1 MKSSLLIETTDRVL
15 TLTLNR
21 PDSLNSFDESM
32 LAGIVEAL
40 QQAEHNQEIRAIVI
54 RGAGRAFS
62 AGGDV
67 KTMGSAT
74 STEVYEHIGILNT
87 CIKAIKEIEKP
98 VIASVHGFAAGAGF
112 NLALACDLIIA
123 SEDSQFALSFSKVGL
138 ISDGGGS
145 YFLPRI
151 IGSHL
156 AKEFFFSGEPV
167 TAGRMYDLGVVNR
180 IVPSERLEEVTTDW
194 ARGLASGPSKAYG
207 MMKKMID
214 RSFTLSLDEI
224 LEQERITQALLIS
237 TEDHAE
243 GVSAFKDKRMP
254 TFTGK

>member
-1 MKSSLLIETTDRVL
+1 MKTSLLIETTDRVL

-32 LAGIVEAL
+32 LTGIVEAL
-40 QQAEHNQEIRAIVI
+40 QQAEHNEEIRAIVI

-74 STEVYEHIGILNT
+74 STEIYEHIGILNT
-87 CIKAIKEIEKP
+87 CIKAIKEIDKP

-112 NLALACDLIIA
+112 NLALSCDLIIA

-151 IGSHL
+151 IGPHL
-156 AKEFFFSGEPV
+156 AKEFFFSAEPV
-167 TAGRMYDLGVVNR
+167 AVRRMYDLGVVNR
-180 IVPSERLEEVTTDW
+180 IVPSERLEEETTVW
-194 ARGLASGPSKAYG
+194 AQELALGPSKAYG

-214 RSFTLSLDEI
+214 RSFTTSLDEI
-224 LEQERITQALLIS
+224 LEQERITQTMMIS

-243 GVSAFKDKRMP
+243 GVSAFKEKRRP
-254 TFTGK
+254 SFSGK

>member
-1 MKSSLLIETTDRVL
+1 MNSSLLVETNDRVL
-15 TLTLNR
+15 YLTLNR
-21 PDSLNSFDESM
+21 PHSLNSFDENM
-32 LAGIVEAL
+32 LSGIIEEL
-40 QQAEHNQEIRAIVI
+40 QHAAHNQKIRAIVI
-54 RGAGRAFS
+54 RGTGRAFS

-74 STEVYEHIGILNT
+74 SSQVYEHIGILNE
-87 CIKAIKEIEKP
+87 CIKAITKLEKP

-123 SEDSQFALSFSKVGL
+123 SETSQFALSFSKVGL

-151 IGSHL
+151 IGPHV
-156 AKEFFFSGEPV
+156 AKELFFSGEPV
-167 TAGRMYDLGVVNR
+167 DVKRMYELGVVNR
-180 IVPSERLEEVTTDW
+180 IVHIDRLQDDTAEW
-194 ARGLASGPSKAYG
+194 ARTLAQGPGKAFG

-214 RSFTLSLDEI
+214 RSFTMSLDEI
-224 LEQERITQALLIS
+224 LEQERITQTLMIS

-243 GVSAFKDKRMP
+243 GVAAFKEKRNP
-254 TFTGK
+254 SFSGK